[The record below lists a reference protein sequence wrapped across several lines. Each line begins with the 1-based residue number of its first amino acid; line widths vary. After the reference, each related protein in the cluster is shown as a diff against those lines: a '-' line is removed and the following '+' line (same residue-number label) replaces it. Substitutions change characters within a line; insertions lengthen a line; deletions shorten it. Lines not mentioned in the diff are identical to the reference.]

1 MLIAAEVFVTA
12 LVACAATNLDNM
24 LLVMAGA
31 GAGRARGHVAV
42 FVLVLAVVIG
52 LSLLISRGVDLAM
65 PGVIAWLGLVPLSM
79 GSYELRPQ
87 RVGSENTGAG
97 LQAAAL
103 ALTLFANSLDT
114 LLVQTALFSDV
125 AVEYDTV
132 AVAGSL
138 AAALLLALAMLMLL
152 SRPGTSARILALAP
166 KARPWILIGVGLLI
180 LMDTGFD
187 AQ

>member
-1 MLIAAEVFVTA
+1 MLIAAEVFATA

-24 LLVMAGA
+24 LLVMAGS
-31 GAGRARGHVAV
+31 GFKQARGHIAV
-42 FVLVLAVVIG
+42 FVLGLAVVIG

-65 PGVIAWLGLVPLSM
+65 PAAIAWIGLVPLSM
-79 GSYELRPQ
+79 GIYELRPR
-87 RVGSENTGAG
+87 RVGGEKTSSA
-97 LQAAAL
+97 LQTAAL

-114 LLVQTALFSDV
+114 LLVQTALFSDI
-125 AVEYDTV
+125 AAEYDAV
-132 AVAGSL
+132 ALAGSL
-138 AAALLLALAMLMLL
+138 AAAVLLALAMLVLL
-152 SRPGTSARILALAP
+152 SRPGATARILALAP

>member
-1 MLIAAEVFVTA
+1 MLIAAEVFATA

-65 PGVIAWLGLVPLSM
+65 PGAIAWLGLVPLSM
-79 GSYELRPQ
+79 GIYELRP
-87 RVGSENTGAG
+87 RRLGGEKTSAA
-97 LQAAAL
+97 LQTAAL
-103 ALTLFANSLDT
+103 ALTLLANSLDT

-125 AVEYDTV
+125 ASEYD
-132 AVAGSL
+132 AVALAGAL
-138 AAALLLALAMLMLL
+138 AAALLLALSTLMLL
-152 SRPGTSARILALAP
+152 SRPGTSARILTLAP
-166 KARPWILIGVGLLI
+166 KARPWILIGVGILI

-187 AQ
+187 AN